1 MSIQNFFIN
10 RFLKSRRGASLQ
22 LSPEVR
28 LRQGRKFLS
37 RDYSK
42 PRPQIDVRADV
53 VGGIPVEWVQPKAM
67 MGDARAPI
75 CVYFHGGGYIAGS
88 LSSHRDMASTLAH
101 MAQIRMLMVDYRL
114 APEHPFPAAHE
125 DAMAVYQAL
134 LAQGVDAAQMLL
146 GGDSAGGNL
155 ALATAQ
161 AARDAPLPM
170 PRALL
175 LFSPWLDLTHQG
187 ASINSNSDSDSML
200 HRLLLDD
207 AVAMYAPDTPASD
220 ARISPLLGNLAGLPP
235 CLTVVSQSEILRD
248 DTLRLHDKLQ
258 ALGIS
263 STCLQWKHTPHA
275 FPVMARLLPEARD
288 ALRQTA
294 DFIARVLRA

>member
-1 MSIQNFFIN
+1 MSLQNFFIN
-10 RFLKSRRGASLQ
+10 RFFKSRRTASLR
-22 LSPEVR
+22 LSPAQR

-53 VGGIPVEWVQPKAM
+53 FAGVPVEWVQPKASV
-67 MGDARAPI
+67 GDAHAPV

-88 LSSHRDMASTLAH
+88 LNSHRDMASTLAH
-101 MAQIRMLMVDYRL
+101 LAQVRMLMVDYRL
-114 APEHPFPAAHE
+114 APEHPFPAAHQ

-134 LAQGVDAAQMLL
+134 LAKGVDPRQILM

-161 AARDAPLPM
+161 AVRDAGLPL

-187 ASINSNSDSDSML
+187 ASISSNSDSDAML
-200 HRLLLDD
+200 HRQLLDD
-207 AVAMYAPDTPASD
+207 ALAMYAPHTPATD
-220 ARISPLLGNLAGLPP
+220 VRISPLLGNLAGLPP
-235 CLTVVSQSEILRD
+235 CLTVVSLSEILRD
-248 DTLRLHDKLQ
+248 DTLRLHDQLQ
-258 ALGIS
+258 ALGIG

-275 FPVMARLLPEARD
+275 FPVMARLLPEARE
-288 ALRQTA
+288 ALRLTA
-294 DFIARVLRA
+294 EFIARVLRD

>member
-10 RFLKSRRGASLQ
+10 RFLKSRRVASLQ
-22 LSPEVR
+22 LSPEQR

-53 VGGIPVEWVQPKAM
+53 LGNVPVEWVQPKALV
-67 MGDARAPI
+67 GDARAPI

-101 MAQIRMLMVDYRL
+101 LAQVRMLMVDYRL

-134 LAQGVDAAQMLL
+134 LAQGVKASQMLL

-161 AARDAPLPM
+161 AIRDTQLPLP
-170 PRALL
+170 RGLV

-187 ASINSNSDSDSML
+187 ESIESNADSDAML
-200 HRLLLDD
+200 HRRLLVD
-207 AVAMYAPDTPASD
+207 ALAMYSPSVPASD

-248 DTLRLHDKLQ
+248 DSLRLHQKLQ
-258 ALGIS
+258 ALGS
-263 STCLQWKHTPHA
+263 GSTCLQWKYTPHA

-294 DFIARVLRA
+294 DFTARVLRD

>member
-1 MSIQNFFIN
+1 MSLQNFFIN
-10 RFLKSRRGASLQ
+10 RYLKSRRAASLQ
-22 LSPEVR
+22 LAPEQR
-28 LRQGRKFLS
+28 LRQGRKFLN
-37 RDYSK
+37 RDYGK
-42 PRPQIDVRADV
+42 PWHQNTVRADV
-53 VGGIPVEWVQPKAM
+53 VGGVPVEWVEPKTLTGNAQ
-67 MGDARAPI
+67 APT

-88 LSSHRDMASTLAH
+88 LNSHRDMANTLAH
-101 MAQIRMLMVDYRL
+101 LAQVRMLMVDYRL

-134 LAQGVDAAQMLL
+134 LEQGVSAKQMLL

-161 AARDAPLPM
+161 AVRNAGLPS
-170 PRALL
+170 PRGLV

-187 ASINSNSDSDSML
+187 ESITSNSDSDAML
-200 HRLLLDD
+200 HRQLLVD
-207 AVAMYAPDTPASD
+207 ALAMYSPTVSPSD
-220 ARISPLLGNLAGLPP
+220 ARISPLLGDLANLPP

-248 DTLRLHDKLQ
+248 DALHLHQKLQ
-258 ALGIS
+258 AVGGESI
-263 STCLQWKHTPHA
+263 CLEWKHTPHA

-294 DFIARVLRA
+294 GFIARLLRA

>member
-10 RFLKSRRGASLQ
+10 RFLKSRRTASLR
-22 LSPEVR
+22 LSPEQR

-42 PRPQIDVRADV
+42 PRPQIDVSADMM
-53 VGGIPVEWVQPKAM
+53 GGVPVEWVQPRTL
-67 MGDARAPI
+67 MGDTRAHI

-88 LSSHRDMASTLAH
+88 LNSHRDMASTLAH
-101 MAQIRMLMVDYRL
+101 MAQVRMLMVDYRL

-125 DAMAVYQAL
+125 DALGVYQAL
-134 LAQGVDAAQMLL
+134 LAQGVNARQLVL

-161 AARDAPLPM
+161 SVRDAGLPLP
-170 PRALL
+170 RGLV

-187 ASINSNSDSDSML
+187 ESINSNSDSDSML
-200 HRLLLDD
+200 HRQLLVD
-207 AVAMYAPDTPASD
+207 ALAMYSPTVPASD

-235 CLTVVSQSEILRD
+235 CMTVVSQSEILRD
-248 DTLRLHDKLQ
+248 DSLRLHQKLQ
-258 ALGIS
+258 ALGS
-263 STCLQWKHTPHA
+263 ESTCLQWKHTPHA
-275 FPVMARLLPEARD
+275 FAVMARLLPEARD

-294 DFIARVLRA
+294 KFMVGLRGA